1 MTVKSYNAETGSFNQ
16 DMKNYVDSKA
26 STLQTNINGKLTA
39 TQGAAV
45 TDLGQTIS
53 VAYDQA
59 EVQAISTKV
68 DALLASLRAAGI
80 IAT

>member
-1 MTVKSYNAETGSFNQ
+1 MP
-16 DMKNYVDSKA
+16 
-26 STLQTNINGKLTA
+26 TA
-39 TQGAAV
+39 AATQTQGAAV